1 MLRKE
6 REAVPVGNDPV
17 PQQKGFG
24 PGQPTRVDVYRN
36 IEEIWDRR
44 RDEIM
49 RLLKQ
54 PLTSLEQDA
63 RQPRL
68 TMEADGPANTKT
80 RERTEGVTTAI
91 QAMHGDSCSVTRVH
105 PGPKTNSDQFRRGGR
120 TSRSPL
126 QGRSRGRERRCG
138 TQIVSP
144 IIGEALPNSRW

>member
-6 REAVPVGNDPV
+6 SEAIPVGNDPV

-54 PLTSLEQDA
+54 PLTSLEEDA

-80 RERTEGVTTAI
+80 RERTEGATTAI
-91 QAMHGDSCSVTRVH
+91 QAMHGDS
-105 PGPKTNSDQFRRGGR
+105 
-120 TSRSPL
+120 
-126 QGRSRGRERRCG
+126 
-138 TQIVSP
+138 
-144 IIGEALPNSRW
+144 

>member
-6 REAVPVGNDPV
+6 SEAVPVGNDPA
-17 PQQKGFG
+17 PQQKGFE

-36 IEEIWDRR
+36 IEEIWYRR

-80 RERTEGVTTAI
+80 RERTEGATTAI
-91 QAMHGDSCSVTRVH
+91 QAMDGDSCSVTRVH
-105 PGPKTNSDQFRRGGR
+105 PGPKTNSDQFRREGR

-126 QGRSRGRERRCG
+126 QGRSHGRERRCG
-138 TQIVSP
+138 AQIVSL
-144 IIGEALPNSRW
+144 IIGDALTNSRW